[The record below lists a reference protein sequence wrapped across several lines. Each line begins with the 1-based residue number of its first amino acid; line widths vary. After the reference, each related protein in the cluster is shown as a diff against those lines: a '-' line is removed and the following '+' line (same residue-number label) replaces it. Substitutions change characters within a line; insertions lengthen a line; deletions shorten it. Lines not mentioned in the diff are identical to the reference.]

1 MYVCHW
7 FDSDYDSVWVSQG
20 FSLLILQGKVLPSAD
35 DHDQSSFFP
44 YIIFKCPLH
53 FQING
58 TVKSVHSSSPGEGI
72 CKIAKE
78 VNADLIITGTRG
90 MGSVRRTLL
99 GSVSDYILHHAH
111 VPVIVCRHWTRRPM
125 NNVYFR
131 YTFYNTLWRVS
142 SIHTRTF
149 CLVIGCF
156 VLEVYRWLILPRE

>member
-1 MYVCHW
+1 MRLIMTVITSYPSLIFHITNDLCRVFNSVKNVIKRELKPVCICVT
-7 FDSDYDSVWVSQG
+7 DSIVITTQSECHKV
-20 FSLLILQGKVLPSAD
+20 LTPKVLPSAD

-111 VPVIVCRHWTRRPM
+111 VPVIVCRH
-125 NNVYFR
+125 
-131 YTFYNTLWRVS
+131 
-142 SIHTRTF
+142 
-149 CLVIGCF
+149 
-156 VLEVYRWLILPRE
+156 

>member
-20 FSLLILQGKVLPSAD
+20 FSLLILQGKVLPSAE

-44 YIIFKCPLH
+44 YIIFKCRLY

-111 VPVIVCRHWTRRPM
+111 VPVIVCRHWARRPM

-131 YTFYNTLWRVS
+131 NTFYNTLWRVS
-142 SIHTRTF
+142 SIHT
-149 CLVIGCF
+149 L
-156 VLEVYRWLILPRE
+156 

>member
-1 MYVCHW
+1 MYYHTWICW
-7 FDSDYDSVWVSQG
+7 WPRPEQF
-20 FSLLILQGKVLPSAD
+20 LPN
-35 DHDQSSFFP
+35 
-44 YIIFKCPLH
+44 IIFKCLFI

-111 VPVIVCRHWTRRPM
+111 VPVIVCRHWTCPSLFSLIPYEGS
-125 NNVYFR
+125 VEFIPVD
-131 YTFYNTLWRVS
+131 TCS
-142 SIHTRTF
+142 F

-156 VLEVYRWLILPRE
+156 VFKVYRWLL

>member
-1 MYVCHW
+1 M
-7 FDSDYDSVWVSQG
+7 
-20 FSLLILQGKVLPSAD
+20 LPSAE

-44 YIIFKCPLH
+44 YIIFKCRLY

-111 VPVIVCRHWTRRPM
+111 VPVIVCRH
-125 NNVYFR
+125 
-131 YTFYNTLWRVS
+131 
-142 SIHTRTF
+142 
-149 CLVIGCF
+149 
-156 VLEVYRWLILPRE
+156 

>member
-1 MYVCHW
+1 M
-7 FDSDYDSVWVSQG
+7 
-20 FSLLILQGKVLPSAD
+20 LPSAD

-111 VPVIVCRHWTRRPM
+111 VPVIVCRHWTRRPK
-125 NNVYFR
+125 NYVYFSD
-131 YTFYNTLWRVS
+131 T
-142 SIHTRTF
+142 SILSIIPYEG
-149 CLVIGCF
+149 LVVFIPVRF
-156 VLEVYRWLILPRE
+156 VL

>member
-7 FDSDYDSVWVSQG
+7 FDSDYDSVWMSQG
-20 FSLLILQGKVLPSAD
+20 SHSLFSKARCSFMYYQICWWPWPEQFLP
-35 DHDQSSFFP
+35 HF
-44 YIIFKCPLH
+44 IFKCRLH

-111 VPVIVCRHWTRRPM
+111 VPVIVCRHWTRRPR
-125 NNVYFR
+125 NNVYFSD
-131 YTFYNTLWRVS
+131 T
-142 SIHTRTF
+142 SILSIIPYEG
-149 CLVIGCF
+149 LVVFIPVRF
-156 VLEVYRWLILPRE
+156 VL